1 MLFCCSSLTFV
12 IKKILLEASITAGQ
26 GKSEMGMKQLEF
38 SSSFLLLKLD
48 LEILLSR
55 TSLGPGEL
63 SKKSQM
69 FKIFLNTL
77 EVHIAGKP

>member
-1 MLFCCSSLTFV
+1 MLLATS
-12 IKKILLEASITAGQ
+12 IKAGR
-26 GKSEMGMKQLEF
+26 GNSEMGVKLEF
-38 SSSFLLLKLD
+38 SNSFLLLKLD
-48 LEILLSR
+48 FEILLSR